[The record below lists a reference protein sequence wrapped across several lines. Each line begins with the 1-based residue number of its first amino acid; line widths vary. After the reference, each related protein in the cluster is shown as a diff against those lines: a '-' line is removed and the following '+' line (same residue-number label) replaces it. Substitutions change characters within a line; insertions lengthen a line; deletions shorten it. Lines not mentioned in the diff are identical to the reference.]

1 MYGVAAAALLPP
13 PHPCT
18 APPSPRPCSFRDLGI
33 AKRRESGNAHSRG
46 RWSRRGTFKR
56 SERHDLYDIDFLAVE
71 NVDADGSRSGD
82 AIIIN
87 TTDTDTGEQRRII
100 VDGGFTAT
108 GDTVVERF
116 RTWYDTDH
124 VDLVISTHPDTD
136 HLNGLLTVIETLDV
150 GELMMHLPWNHNGDA
165 NQLGNYE
172 KIEAIYEAAVRRGI
186 PITEPFTGTK
196 RFGEAVRILG
206 PSVSFYEARLIE
218 AIAEATSGTAAE
230 RLTKSTLSVL
240 LAAGADLLER
250 VLNVFPAETL
260 TDTDDTGPRNQM
272 SAITLIREGER
283 RMMLT
288 GDAGISALAAAAEDY
303 EATVGA
309 FPIKPLTFFQ
319 APHHGSKHNLG
330 PTILDRVI
338 GTENHP
344 HGPLV
349 SFVSSAK
356 ASKKHPSPK
365 VTNALGRRGATVITT
380 EGQNIHHGDS
390 DRPGYT
396 PCTPVKPLQEDD
408 GE

>member
-1 MYGVAAAALLPP
+1 M
-13 PHPCT
+13 
-18 APPSPRPCSFRDLGI
+18 
-33 AKRRESGNAHSRG
+33 
-46 RWSRRGTFKR
+46 
-56 SERHDLYDIDFLAVE
+56 YDIDFLAVE
-71 NVDADGSRSGD
+71 NEDMDGSRSGD
-82 AIIIN
+82 AILVN
-87 TTDTDTGEQRRII
+87 VADADTGVQRRII
-100 VDGGFTAT
+100 IDGGFAAT
-108 GDTVVERF
+108 GDTVIKRF

-150 GELMMHLPWNHNGDA
+150 DELMMHLPWNHNGDA

-172 KIEAIYEAAVRRGI
+172 KIEAVYDAAVERGI
-186 PITEPFTGTK
+186 RITEPFTGTE
-196 RFGEAVRILG
+196 RFGGAVRILG
-206 PSVSFYEARLIE
+206 PSISFYEARLLE
-218 AIAEATSGTAAE
+218 AIDEATSGTAAE
-230 RLTKSTLSVL
+230 RMAKSKLSVL
-240 LAAGADLLER
+240 LAAGTDLLER
-250 VLNVFPAETL
+250 VLNYFPTETL

-288 GDAGISALAAAAEDY
+288 GDAGISAIAAAADDY
-303 EATVGA
+303 EAAVGSFA
-309 FPIKPLTFFQ
+309 VKPLSFFQ

-338 GTENHP
+338 GTESSP
-344 HGPLV
+344 HGPLA

-365 VTNALGRRGATVITT
+365 VTNALGRRGARVITT
-380 EGQNIHHGDS
+380 EGQNIHHGES

-396 PCTPVKPLQEDD
+396 PCTPVRPLQEDD